1 METIGHIL
9 IADDH
14 PMFRE
19 ALRQVVAGALPNHA
33 IVEASSFDDVMAAA
47 KDHDHDLILLDIDM
61 PGMNGFN
68 GLIALRN
75 QVPTAPVVVVSADE
89 SRESVRQ
96 ALSLGASGFVPKSM
110 DREHMA
116 SAIHVVLAG
125 EIFVP
130 FSLAERGAASPYRD
144 SDDAFRQGYATLT
157 PQQRKVLEML
167 VLGRSNKVIAYEM
180 SITESTVKAHVSA
193 ILHKLQVTS
202 RTQAVLQAG
211 KLLNRG

>member
-19 ALRQVVAGALPNHA
+19 ALRHVVAGTLPNHT
-33 IVEASSFDDVMAAA
+33 IVEASSFDEVMAAA
-47 KDHDHDLILLDIDM
+47 KDHDQDLILLDIDM

-116 SAIHVVLAG
+116 SAIQTVLSG

-130 FSLAERGAASPYRD
+130 FSLGERGAASPYRD
-144 SDDAFRQGYATLT
+144 NDDAFRQGYATLT
-157 PQQRKVLEML
+157 SQQRKVLEML
-167 VLGRSNKVIAYEM
+167 VLGRPNKVIAYEM
-180 SITESTVKAHVSA
+180 NITESTVKAHVSA

-211 KLLNRG
+211 KMLNR